1 MATSLAPKV
10 TIEGTVISHKIYVI
24 EKGTKMVVRAKVR
37 YQSDCVTDDTGST
50 LSIIE
55 TEFWDNMGE
64 AILAELQKENNAKI
78 KLTGELFQRRWTE
91 GTQLRAIHRVKVS
104 SYQKIQ
110 DKPSAVKATEGKYA
124 KYKKAA

>member
-10 TIEGTVISHKIYVI
+10 TIEGTAINHKVYVI
-24 EKGTKMVVRAKVR
+24 EKGTKMVVRVKIR

-64 AILAELQKENNAKI
+64 AILADLEKKQDVKL

-91 GTQLRAIHRVKVS
+91 GSQLRAIHRVKVS

-110 DKPSAVKATEGKYA
+110 DKPTAVKAEGKYS
-124 KYKKAA
+124 KYKSKAA